1 MVSEMLFSVFCSQAI
16 FLNRYHN
23 VIPVNINPIMVNI
36 LNVIMRLDK
45 LISDLVSGR
54 RTRQNLIGTR

>member
-1 MVSEMLFSVFCSQAI
+1 MVSEMLFSAFCSQAI
-16 FLNRYHN
+16 FLNRYPN

>member
-16 FLNRYHN
+16 FLNRYPN

-36 LNVIMRLDK
+36 
-45 LISDLVSGR
+45 
-54 RTRQNLIGTR
+54 

>member
-16 FLNRYHN
+16 FLNWYPN